1 MCAAAATSRRLAL
14 SFLVSAC
21 GGARGGTPP
30 PATKPVAPA
39 MTADAS
45 TPPNA
50 DKVPTL
56 DAIAARGA
64 VDAPQMKEVA
74 RWDRAAPRSPDL
86 KADRDLC
93 VRVAFAASGSV
104 RVRLETAAGDRRGEP
119 TSGAD
124 GLLPPQGPVCVTR
137 GEVLRLVVEGDAAIV
152 RAVVFGAP

>member
-1 MCAAAATSRRLAL
+1 MSAAAATSRRLAL
-14 SFLVSAC
+14 SVLLVGC
-21 GGARGGTPP
+21 GGGGAAPP
-30 PATKPVAPA
+30 PATKPAPTA
-39 MTADAS
+39 LADAAA
-45 TPPNA
+45 PPNA

-64 VDAPQMKEVA
+64 VDAPQMKEIA
-74 RWDRAAPRSPDL
+74 RWERAAPRSPEL

-93 VRVAFAASGSV
+93 VRIAFAASGPV
-104 RVRLETAAGDRRGEP
+104 RLRLETAAGDRRGEP
-119 TSGAD
+119 TGGAD

>member
-1 MCAAAATSRRLAL
+1 MSGAAATSRRLAL
-14 SFLVSAC
+14 SLLLVGC
-21 GGARGGTPP
+21 GGGAAPP
-30 PATKPVAPA
+30 PAPKPAA
-39 MTADAS
+39 TALGADAS
-45 TPPNA
+45 APPNA
-50 DKVPTL
+50 DTVPTL

-64 VDAPQMKEVA
+64 VDAPQMKEIA
-74 RWDRAAPRSPDL
+74 RWERAAPRSPDL

-93 VRVAFAASGSV
+93 VRVAFAASGPV

-119 TSGAD
+119 TGGAD